1 MNNSTKLSY
10 INTILK
16 QQNLTKAAK
25 KLYISQPYLSK
36 IIKNIEEELGVQIF
50 YKNKN
55 IIKLTF
61 AGERYIH
68 YLKQINKIENK
79 LYNEISLIKTNKKGK
94 VKLGINSA
102 LATAFLYKVIPEFN
116 KNNPDVIIEL
126 IEKNQNISEYML
138 IENDLD
144 LVIGMSPIA
153 NKNLSYNTLY
163 SEKLYLFIPKK
174 HHLYN
179 PKVKNISKFN
189 KPLYILNNEPIV
201 TTPEKYGI
209 GHTLKIFF
217 EKNNI
222 ELNTAITTSTVPT
235 AVNLAKSGIG
245 MTFIPE
251 TIVDDYINEECN
263 IYYFNKSDIKAEYV
277 AIYRKDELLSEV
289 TTNLLNIILE
299 TLKK

>member
-1 MNNSTKLSY
+1 MDNSTKLIY
-10 INTILK
+10 INAILE

-25 KLYISQPYLSK
+25 NLYISQPYLSK
-36 IIKNIEEELGVQIF
+36 VIKSIEDELGVQIF

-61 AGERYIH
+61 AGERYVH
-68 YLKQINKIENK
+68 YLKEITRIENK
-79 LYNEISLIKTNKKGK
+79 MYNEISLIKMNKKGK

-102 LATAFLYKVIPEFN
+102 LATSFLYKVIPEFN
-116 KNNPDVIIEL
+116 KRHPDIVIEL
-126 IEKNQNISEYML
+126 IEKNQNVSEEML
-138 IENDLD
+138 LENNLD
-144 LVIGMSPIA
+144 LAIGMSPIA
-153 NKNLSYNTLY
+153 NKELSYNIIY
-163 SEKLYLFIPKK
+163 SEKLYLFIPKN

-179 PKVKNISKFN
+179 PKIKNIAKFN
-189 KPLYILNNEPIV
+189 KPLYTLNNEPIV
-201 TTPEKYGI
+201 ITPEQYGI

-235 AVNLAKSGIG
+235 AVNLSKSGIG
-245 MTFIPE
+245 LTFIPE
-251 TIVDDYINEECN
+251 TIVDKYIDEDCN
-263 IYYFNKSDIKAEYV
+263 IYSFNKSDIKAEYV
-277 AIYRKDELLSEV
+277 AIYRKNELLSEI